1 VSERIVRNSIISQSG
16 LFAFIQL
23 EEILPALWAGERKY
37 FAKENM
43 EPNVS
48 VRTYISLLNGLAA
61 LEITDSAEEKRE
73 KVQAEKEAEAKTTKQ
88 NDEDEKKDEKTNE
101 ADTKEADAKEEQ
113 KKTTTTDNMDSK
125 AGFLRTP
132 STMLGFRWK
141 DLASSQDNIYRHV
154 SLHHERAAVM
164 MALGICVSNIAVTES
179 KAVTVDGVT
188 DAAKTALCA
197 AGLFKAAEEAVSA
210 ETVAV
215 SPSEDMKGGIFLR
228 ALRTYNL
235 AIAQEN
241 LVQRCILQGQ
251 EAGLI
256 ASLCVDA
263 SAQYQKTLTELS
275 ALPTSSGST
284 SKQISS
290 YARIKV
296 KYLQALALF
305 FQGQKRMAE
314 KDQKGCVSAIK
325 CFGQA
330 VTLLNEAKSEAKTQ
344 ASDKCNKGD
353 TVLAGVSADLASNLT
368 VLNQKL
374 QAANRDN
381 DQVYH
386 SPIPEDNEAMP
397 TGRSLVEGKETPWS
411 AEPVPAHATFA
422 DTRLASLIKPIQA
435 KAVPGIANE
444 EDSDDKCVLL

>member
-1 VSERIVRNSIISQSG
+1 MSTDSEIKLQACRFFPVLPEKKTYPINFEKNFSILVKKGEAEGVSRLVFLLDESRT
-16 LFAFIQL
+16 QL

-210 ETVAV
+210 ETV
-215 SPSEDMKGGIFLR
+215 
-228 ALRTYNL
+228 
-235 AIAQEN
+235 
-241 LVQRCILQGQ
+241 ILPTFSQHLYLFDVGCC
-251 EAGLI
+251 E
-256 ASLCVDA
+256 SFRR
-263 SAQYQKTLTELS
+263 YERRHLS
-275 ALPTSSGST
+275 ASFEDLQPGDRPRESSPTVHS
-284 SKQISS
+284 
-290 YARIKV
+290 ARPRSWV
-296 KYLQALALF
+296 
-305 FQGQKRMAE
+305 
-314 KDQKGCVSAIK
+314 D
-325 CFGQA
+325 CF
-330 VTLLNEAKSEAKTQ
+330 
-344 ASDKCNKGD
+344 
-353 TVLAGVSADLASNLT
+353 
-368 VLNQKL
+368 
-374 QAANRDN
+374 
-381 DQVYH
+381 
-386 SPIPEDNEAMP
+386 
-397 TGRSLVEGKETPWS
+397 SL
-411 AEPVPAHATFA
+411 
-422 DTRLASLIKPIQA
+422 R
-435 KAVPGIANE
+435 
-444 EDSDDKCVLL
+444 